1 MCLVFKQWCASLIRV
16 HVQVLGEATLTF
28 MATMCVHHPKFGP
41 LLAEYHKLAKIGPL
55 LAGHH
60 TIPTKL
66 PHFNGTFVGFGLI
79 FLAKKH
85 TPFSPKVAQ
94 NTSLLGARSDP
105 AMGPKKDPFPATLCV
120 TWLL

>member
-1 MCLVFKQWCASLIRV
+1 MCLVFKQWCANLIRV

-28 MATMCVHHPKFGP
+28 MDTMCVHHPKFGP
-41 LLAEYHKLAKIGPL
+41 LLAEYPKLAKIG
-55 LAGHH
+55 HH
-60 TIPTKL
+60 TVPTKL
-66 PHFNGTFVGFGLI
+66 PHFKGTFVGFGLI